1 MAFLCCF
8 TQFVLLCV
16 SIDLCVKCLI
26 NFDFQ
31 ATKDAGQIAGL
42 NVLRVINEPTAAALA
57 YGLDKTQDK
66 MWVEE
71 DRLNSQSCVIA
82 CTPFSK
88 INYVFFFRIAVY
100 DLGGGT
106 FDISILEIQK
116 GVFEVKSTNGDT
128 FLGGEDFDQHL
139 LKYIVKEFKREVMLY
154 FWLSKQVYS
163 GKIKFRV
170 KSYISSLYSQL

>member
-16 SIDLCVKCLI
+16 SIDLYVKCLT

-88 INYVFFFRIAVY
+88 INYVPFLELLSTTLVEVRLIFQFWKSKKEFLRWNPQTV
-100 DLGGGT
+100 
-106 FDISILEIQK
+106 ILFWE
-116 GVFEVKSTNGDT
+116 ERTLTNT
-128 FLGGEDFDQHL
+128 FLNTL
-139 LKYIVKEFKREVMLY
+139 LRSLRERWCYIFGYLNRFTVEK
-154 FWLSKQVYS
+154 LS
-163 GKIKFRV
+163 
-170 KSYISSLYSQL
+170 LE